1 MKSKKILLLS
11 IIIMLN
17 ACIPIRV
24 VSKWDPDTYNEYS
37 VIQAWQKKG
46 TIGHTD
52 IKQREQDLRDCG
64 VRNFFD
70 GNLDLSVSYLG
81 MTTQQVIE
89 RRKRISQCI
98 KSKDYIFYDTTHC
111 TKNGK
116 SLEICN

>member
-52 IKQREQDLRDCG
+52 INKE
-64 VRNFFD
+64 
-70 GNLDLSVSYLG
+70 S
-81 MTTQQVIE
+81 
-89 RRKRISQCI
+89 RI
-98 KSKDYIFYDTTHC
+98 Y
-111 TKNGK
+111 
-116 SLEICN
+116 EIAE